1 MRGEFVDVG
10 PGRIYY
16 YAAGTRG
23 AGDPVVLVHGF
34 PMSSRLWHGV
44 IRDFIPGHRLIVID
58 LPGYGRSDP
67 PHLGASNSA
76 GHAAAIRALLDDL
89 GVARAILVGHG
100 LGGTAVQAVMAQWP
114 ERVSGAVLISTP
126 ALGTRQHGMAR
137 LARVALPVAKW
148 LPPGLLASLVHGS
161 VRNGFMSVERS
172 RLTLDTCLKSFTTV
186 GGRDA
191 LIEHVRALGH
201 EDSSQWS
208 ERLGEVQ
215 APVAVL
221 WGEEDDYLSP
231 MLAVQL
237 QAWFPNATCEI
248 IEGVSH
254 FVPEDAPDRVRK
266 AIEGVIARIPTL
278 PPAA

>member
-44 IRDFIPGHRLIVID
+44 VRDFIPGHRLIIVD

-67 PHLGASNSA
+67 PHAGGSNSA
-76 GHAAAIRALLDDL
+76 AHAESLRALLKEL
-89 GVARAILVGHG
+89 GVQRAIFVGHG

-114 ERVSGAVLISTP
+114 ELVAGAVLISAP
-126 ALGTRQHGMAR
+126 ALGTRPQGMAR
-137 LARVALPVAKW
+137 LARLVLPIAKW

-161 VRNGFMSVERS
+161 MRHGFVSAERS
-172 RLTLDTCLKSFTTV
+172 RLTLDTCLKSFTTT

-191 LIEHVRALGH
+191 LIQHLRALTAD
-201 EDSSQWS
+201 DSSRWQ
-208 ERLGEVQ
+208 EKLGDFH
-215 APVAVL
+215 APVSIL
-221 WGEEDDYLSP
+221 WGDEDDYLTP

-237 QAWFPNATCEI
+237 QAWFPNASCEI
-248 IEGVSH
+248 LEGVSH
-254 FVPEDAPDRVRK
+254 FVPEDAPERVRK
-266 AIEGVIARIPTL
+266 AIEGVIARL
-278 PPAA
+278 